1 MAQSANIAAM
11 DAPNPS
17 AAPTFASRT
26 PLHIGAVGMTVRD
39 LDRLTAYYRDMLGLT
54 VLERTK
60 DTARLG
66 AGGIAL
72 LELTH
77 KSDALPDD
85 TREAGLYHTAFL
97 MPTRADLAR
106 WILHAAKSR
115 VPITGASDH
124 DVSEA
129 IYLDD
134 PEGNGIEV
142 YTDRPRERWR
152 HDGELIFQ
160 KTDPLDIDAIIRE
173 IDPATA
179 TYPGAP
185 EGLRIGHIHLRVGNV
200 AKAEEFYLG
209 TLGLDVTRRR
219 GGATFMSSGGYH
231 HHIAANVWHSNGA
244 GARNDRRAG
253 LAWFMVEV
261 ADAGTLDTLSKRL
274 STAGASVSA
283 DPWRIRDCRSL
294 GHASAF
300 RESLRLRALSA
311 RPNAAA
317 GVAVSR
323 RQHGIVRGDDAIA
336 AADLRLVERHVGA
349 LEQAVD
355 GVAVAAIR

>member
-1 MAQSANIAAM
+1 M
-11 DAPNPS
+11 DATNPS
-17 AAPTFASRT
+17 ASPTFASRT
-26 PLHIGAVGMTVRD
+26 PLHIGMVGLTVRD
-39 LDRLTAYYRDMLGLT
+39 LDRLTTYYRDLLGLT
-54 VLERTK
+54 ILVRS
-60 DTARLG
+60 ANSVRLG
-66 AGGIAL
+66 TAGVAL
-72 LELTH
+72 LELTQ
-77 KSDALPDD
+77 KPDALPDD

-152 HDGELIFQ
+152 YDGELIFQ

-179 TYPGAP
+179 TYPSAP
-185 EGLRIGHIHLRVGNV
+185 EGLRIGHIHVRVGNV

-219 GGATFMSSGGYH
+219 SGATFMSSGGYH
-231 HHIAANVWHSNGA
+231 HHVAANVWHSNGA
-244 GARNDRRAG
+244 GVRNEKRAG
-253 LAWFMVEV
+253 LAWFEMEV
-261 ADAGTLDTLSKRL
+261 ADAATLDALSKRL
-274 STAGASVSA
+274 TAAGASVGTIEGGFVTA
-283 DPWRIRDCRSL
+283 DPWGTRIRFTST
-294 GHASAF
+294 A
-300 RESLRLRALSA
+300 
-311 RPNAAA
+311 
-317 GVAVSR
+317 
-323 RQHGIVRGDDAIA
+323 
-336 AADLRLVERHVGA
+336 
-349 LEQAVD
+349 
-355 GVAVAAIR
+355 